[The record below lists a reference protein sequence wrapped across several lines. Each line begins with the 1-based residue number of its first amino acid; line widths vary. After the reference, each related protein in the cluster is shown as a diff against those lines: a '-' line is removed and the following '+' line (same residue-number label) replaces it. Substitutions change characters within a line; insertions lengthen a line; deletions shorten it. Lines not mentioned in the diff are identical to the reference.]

1 MTTKLEP
8 TTTSTPGVAP
18 VAGPPKKYRVGVVDD
33 HTMMREGVRLFL
45 ENLPDFECAWSAD
58 TSAAGISQLESDPP
72 DVLIVDITLPD
83 RHGIEFVKD
92 ALVLYPS
99 IPVLILSMHDER
111 IYAQRALKAGAK
123 GYLMKNAPHD
133 VFEKALRRV
142 VAGGFWLNQEVADE
156 ILAAFSKSS
165 VPRAEGLLHILTD
178 RELEV
183 FQLIGD
189 GLGTAEIAES
199 LHISPKTVDVHRA
212 NIRTKLQLPDGAA
225 LIRFAIRWVEARRT
239 SPTPPQ

>member
-1 MTTKLEP
+1 MTVQRP
-8 TTTSTPGVAP
+8 TIPEAPASTAIVH
-18 VAGPPKKYRVGVVDD
+18 RLLVVDD
-33 HTMMREGVRLFL
+33 HPGFRRGIVALITDEPDLAVCGEADSAPAALEAMRRL
-45 ENLPDFECAWSAD
+45 NPDGAVLD
-58 TSAAGISQLESDPP
+58 ISMPG
-72 DVLIVDITLPD
+72 TN
-83 RHGIEFVKD
+83 GIELIKMML
-92 ALVLYPS
+92 AERPKLPILV
-99 IPVLILSMHDER
+99 LSMHEESL
-111 IYAQRALKAGAK
+111 YALRALKAGAK